1 MNNLTNF
8 IRIVLSQSKLA
19 MEKGEIPIAS
29 VIVDPIDERII
40 ARSFN
45 QEIESNDPTAHA
57 EILCIRKACK
67 KLNQK
72 RLDGLIMISY
82 LEPCHMCKEVI
93 KSSRLSAVYYLFKN
107 DESITWPVINNR
119 LSLRLENIN
128 TINNLYEG
136 MSHDAEVDVS
146 DFPPKVRQKYQTRE
160 AKEQAARAKSD
171 AKISQSRTRSPDCY
185 RFGSQRNRFQVG
197 YGLSLIHI

>member
-1 MNNLTNF
+1 
-8 IRIVLSQSKLA
+8 

-29 VIVDPIDERII
+29 VIVDPINERII

-45 QEIESNDPTAHA
+45 REIASNDPTAHA

-93 KSSRLSAVYYLFKN
+93 KSSRLSEVYYLFKN
-107 DESITWPVINNR
+107 ENPKHKYLMRTIDFIQKSEGQGKIKLASQDLKKRWKMKQESLSPNYTCKIN
-119 LSLRLENIN
+119 EI
-128 TINNLYEG
+128 I
-136 MSHDAEVDVS
+136 
-146 DFPPKVRQKYQTRE
+146 KVK
-160 AKEQAARAKSD
+160 
-171 AKISQSRTRSPDCY
+171 
-185 RFGSQRNRFQVG
+185 
-197 YGLSLIHI
+197 

>member
-29 VIVDPIDERII
+29 LIVDPIDERII

-45 QEIESNDPTAHA
+45 QEIASNDPTAHA

-82 LEPCHMCKEVI
+82 LEPCNMCKEVI
-93 KSSRLSAVYYLFKN
+93 KSSRLSKVYYL
-107 DESITWPVINNR
+107 
-119 LSLRLENIN
+119 
-128 TINNLYEG
+128 
-136 MSHDAEVDVS
+136 
-146 DFPPKVRQKYQTRE
+146 
-160 AKEQAARAKSD
+160 
-171 AKISQSRTRSPDCY
+171 
-185 RFGSQRNRFQVG
+185 
-197 YGLSLIHI
+197 